1 MKDLCEINL
10 EVRSLV
16 KAYMTHQT
24 ELAALLQTGHAEH
37 IKAKQAQVRQ
47 EKRKLAA
54 LLKQGKRPAPC
65 SYTKCSSHKTLVYP
79 VVDNKQAVM
88 I

>member
-1 MKDLCEINL
+1 MSLFFPFFKNHMKRRKAQVKTFDEITS
-10 EVRSLV
+10 EVRTLV

-24 ELAALLQTGHAEH
+24 ELAELLQTGHAEH

-54 LLKQGKRPAPC
+54 LLKQRE
-65 SYTKCSSHKTLVYP
+65 KTRSLL
-79 VVDNKQAVM
+79 
-88 I
+88 IH

>member
-1 MKDLCEINL
+1 MKRRKAQVKALCEITG

-24 ELAALLQTGHAEH
+24 ELTELLQTGHAEQ

-47 EKRKLAA
+47 EKRKLGM
-54 LLKQGKRPAPC
+54 LLKQRE
-65 SYTKCSSHKTLVYP
+65 KTRSLL
-79 VVDNKQAVM
+79 
-88 I
+88 IH